1 MKLLVR
7 WVILVVA
14 VIFAAWLTGL
24 MGLGFQADT
33 ENWPNLFL
41 GAAVLAI
48 FNATIG
54 TILRILTLPL
64 TCLTFG
70 LFGLVVNGLV
80 LIIAASLNLGFTF
93 TTQGTSKF
101 FAAIIASA
109 IISFTSSFLSG
120 VLIDNKE
127 DRQ

>member
-1 MKLLVR
+1 VKLLVR

-33 ENWPNLFL
+33 ENWPKLFL

>member
-33 ENWPNLFL
+33 ENWPKLFL